1 MTVDTP
7 PADDSTVGAGAEPSS
22 SDVTTSAVEAAEAVL
37 AQRFGSTISLV
48 DAEDLAGSGP
58 ATVVRA
64 RVASSPF
71 SLPRTLVIKHYP
83 GEPAD
88 GEDDAFA
95 REAASYQLF
104 TALSADD
111 RTCPEILAH
120 SADHRL
126 LVIDDL
132 GRAPTLQDKL
142 SGSDAR
148 AAENALLSWARSL
161 GRMHFSTANREAD
174 FNVLLRRLGTA
185 GQGAGRG
192 EESPPRAF
200 DPAAVPADAAAL
212 LAEALGIDTPA
223 EVIAA
228 GNRAAEQARAAA
240 FRAFSPVD
248 LWPDNNL
255 VTSDGVRFLDFER
268 GRVRSALV
276 DAAHMLVPFV
286 SGPEPLALPSGV
298 SEAMIAS
305 WRAEVADLWP
315 SLVEE
320 ETLDRYLA
328 DAAQLLVWEAT
339 CRWLPGIV
347 GAETGAGDG
356 RGNGERDA
364 DRDGARDGDS
374 RGSVARDGDARDDSA
389 GARLYERGTAAARA
403 AALVTWW
410 RALAEHAARAGDPE
424 DGTAVAAHAG
434 AVARALDGRFGPDL
448 ELPLYPA
455 FR

>member
-7 PADDSTVGAGAEPSS
+7 PADDSTVGAGADSPSS
-22 SDVTTSAVEAAEAVL
+22 DAAVAAVDAAEAVL

-83 GEPAD
+83 DEPVD

-142 SGSDAR
+142 GGSDAR
-148 AAENALLSWARSL
+148 AAETALLSWARSL
-161 GRMHFSTANREAD
+161 GRMHFNTANREAD
-174 FNVLLRRLGTA
+174 FNALLRRLGQSGPGA
-185 GQGAGRG
+185 GQPEQSAP
-192 EESPPRAF
+192 SAF
-200 DPAAVPADAAAL
+200 DPAEVAAEAPALLKEELGIETPPAVVAAA
-212 LAEALGIDTPA
+212 E
-223 EVIAA
+223 
-228 GNRAAEQARAAA
+228 RAAEQARSAA

-255 VTSDGVRFLDFER
+255 VTSDGIRFLDFER

-286 SGPEPLALPSGV
+286 SGPEPLALPAGV
-298 SEAMIAS
+298 SEAMITS
-305 WRAEVADLWP
+305 WRAEVTDLWP
-315 SLVEE
+315 SLAEE
-320 ETLDRYLA
+320 ETLDRYLI
-328 DAAQLLVWEAT
+328 DAAQLLVWQAT
-339 CRWLPGIV
+339 CRWLLAPA
-347 GAETGAGDG
+347 GASGDG
-356 RGNGERDA
+356 EVPDDNA
-364 DRDGARDGDS
+364 DRDRIHRRDLGAG
-374 RGSVARDGDARDDSA
+374 
-389 GARLYERGTAAARA
+389 AAARA

-410 RALAEHAARAGDPE
+410 RDLAAHADRAGDPA
-424 DGTAVAAHAG
+424 DGTEVAAHAH
-434 AVARALDGRFGPDL
+434 AVARALDLRFGPDL

>member
-7 PADDSTVGAGAEPSS
+7 PADDSTVGAGAESSS
-22 SDVTTSAVEAAEAVL
+22 SDTAMAAVTAAEAVL

-48 DAEDLAGSGP
+48 EAEDLAGSGP

-83 GEPAD
+83 DEPAD

-148 AAENALLSWARSL
+148 AAETALLSWARSL

-174 FNVLLRRLGTA
+174 FNALLRRLGKA
-185 GQGAGRG
+185 QSGGQAEPSAPPACDPVEAATEAPVVLG
-192 EESPPRAF
+192 EE
-200 DPAAVPADAAAL
+200 
-212 LAEALGIDTPA
+212 LGIDTP
-223 EVIAA
+223 VDVAA
-228 GNRAAEQARAAA
+228 AAQRAAEQARSAA

-255 VTSDGVRFLDFER
+255 VTGDGVRFLDFER

-286 SGPEPLALPSGV
+286 SGPEPLALPRGV
-298 SEAMIAS
+298 SEAMITS

-315 SLVEE
+315 SLAEE

-339 CRWLPGIV
+339 CRWLPELA
-347 GAETGAGDG
+347 GADRVSGDG
-356 RGNGERDA
+356 RDNG
-364 DRDGARDGDS
+364 DRGRT
-374 RGSVARDGDARDDSA
+374 R
-389 GARLYERGTAAARA
+389 ERGTATARA

-410 RALAEHAARAGDPE
+410 RDLAEHAGRAGE
-424 DGTAVAAHAG
+424 GADGAAVAAHAE

>member
-7 PADDSTVGAGAEPSS
+7 PADDSTVGAGADSSS
-22 SDVTTSAVEAAEAVL
+22 SDTAMAAVTAAEAVL

-83 GEPAD
+83 DEPGE

-148 AAENALLSWARSL
+148 AAETALLSWARSL

-174 FNVLLRRLGTA
+174 FNALLRRLGKAGSGSGQSEQSAPPVAATA
-185 GQGAGRG
+185 AV
-192 EESPPRAF
+192 A
-200 DPAAVPADAAAL
+200 PAACEPADAAGEAPAL
-212 LAEALGIDTPA
+212 LGETLGIDTPPD
-223 EVIAA
+223 VVAA
-228 GNRAAEQARAAA
+228 AQRAAEQARSAA

-255 VTSDGVRFLDFER
+255 VTGEGVRFLDFER

-286 SGPEPLALPSGV
+286 SGPEPLALPPGV
-298 SEAMIAS
+298 SEAMITS

-315 SLVEE
+315 SLAEDD
-320 ETLDRYLA
+320 TLDRYLA

-339 CRWLPGIV
+339 CRWLPALA
-347 GAETGAGDG
+347 GAERASGETRDNGDRA
-356 RGNGERDA
+356 RGHEP
-364 DRDGARDGDS
+364 
-374 RGSVARDGDARDDSA
+374 
-389 GARLYERGTAAARA
+389 GTATARA
-403 AALVTWW
+403 AALATWW
-410 RALAEHAARAGDPE
+410 RDLADHVGRAGDPA
-424 DGTAVAAHAG
+424 DGAAVAAHAG

>member
-7 PADDSTVGAGAEPSS
+7 PADDSTVGAGAESSS
-22 SDVTTSAVEAAEAVL
+22 SDTAVAAVAAAEAVL

-48 DAEDLAGSGP
+48 EAEDLAGSGP

-83 GEPAD
+83 DEPAD

-148 AAENALLSWARSL
+148 AAETALLSWARSL

-174 FNVLLRRLGTA
+174 FNALLRRLGKA
-185 GQGAGRG
+185 GHSGGQSEQSA
-192 EESPPRAF
+192 PPAW
-200 DPAAVPADAAAL
+200 DPAWAATDAPSL
-212 LAEALGIDTPA
+212 LAEELGIDTPA
-223 EVIAA
+223 EVASAA
-228 GNRAAEQARAAA
+228 ERAAEQARSAA

-286 SGPEPLALPSGV
+286 SGPEPLALPRGV
-298 SEAMIAS
+298 SEAMITS

-315 SLVEE
+315 SLAEE

-339 CRWLPGIV
+339 CRWLPALT
-347 GAETGAGDG
+347 GAEGASGDG
-356 RGNGERDA
+356 RDNG
-364 DRDGARDGDS
+364 DRVRAQ
-374 RGSVARDGDARDDSA
+374 
-389 GARLYERGTAAARA
+389 ERGTASARA

-410 RALAEHAARAGDPE
+410 RDLADRAGRAGDAA
-424 DGTAVAAHAG
+424 DGTAVAAHA
-434 AVARALDGRFGPDL
+434 ASVARALDGRFGPDL

>member
-7 PADDSTVGAGAEPSS
+7 PADDSTVGTGAESSS
-22 SDVTTSAVEAAEAVL
+22 SDAVAAVAAAEAVL
-37 AQRFGSTISLV
+37 AQRFGSTITLV

-83 GEPAD
+83 DEPVD

-126 LVIDDL
+126 VVIDDL
-132 GRAPTLQDKL
+132 GRAPTLEDKL
-142 SGSDAR
+142 SGSDSR
-148 AAENALLSWARSL
+148 AAETALLSWARSL

-174 FNVLLRRLGTA
+174 FNALLRRLGKA
-185 GQGAGRG
+185 GSGQSEQIPAPAADPAGAVAEAPVLLG
-192 EESPPRAF
+192 EE
-200 DPAAVPADAAAL
+200 
-212 LAEALGIDTPA
+212 LGVDTPPEVVTAA
-223 EVIAA
+223 E
-228 GNRAAEQARAAA
+228 RAAEQARSAA

-286 SGPEPLALPSGV
+286 SGPEPLALPAGV
-298 SEAMIAS
+298 SESMITS

-315 SLVEE
+315 SLAEE

-339 CRWLPGIV
+339 CRWLPV
-347 GAETGAGDG
+347 LTAAEGPSAQHRDNGD
-356 RGNGERDA
+356 RVR
-364 DRDGARDGDS
+364 S
-374 RGSVARDGDARDDSA
+374 H
-389 GARLYERGTAAARA
+389 ERGTPTARA
-403 AALVTWW
+403 AALATWW
-410 RALAEHAARAGDPE
+410 RDLAEHVGRRGAPDDAA
-424 DGTAVAAHAG
+424 AVAAHAG
-434 AVARALDGRFGPDL
+434 AVAQALDTRFGPDL
-448 ELPLYPA
+448 ELALYPA